1 MRFAKWTYK
10 SPPGLSVAFEFDVCG
25 ILFSGPTAA
34 IFDCPEEF
42 ATHRIKS
49 VVCQM
54 MVWALLQHG
63 DVTCLVVLSGDAVA
77 RPDSDLHGH
86 IWTSVPPTCLNSHS

>member
-10 SPPGLSVAFEFDVCG
+10 SPPGLSVAFEIVVCG

-34 IFDCPEEF
+34 IFDCPEEC
-42 ATHRIKS
+42 ATHRIKY

-63 DVTCLVVLSGDAVA
+63 DVTRLVVLSGDAVA

-86 IWTSVPPTCLNSHS
+86 SWTSTPPTCLNSHS